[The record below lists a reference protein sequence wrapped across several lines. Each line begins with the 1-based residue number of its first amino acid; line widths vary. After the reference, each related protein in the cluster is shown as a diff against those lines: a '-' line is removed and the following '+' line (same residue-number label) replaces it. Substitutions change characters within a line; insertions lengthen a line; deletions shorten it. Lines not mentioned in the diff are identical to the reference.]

1 LPDEA
6 SPFTK
11 TSLLPMPQIISFI
24 IQKGGCGKTTTTVN
38 TASYLAMQEFKVLAV
53 DMDPQGNLSQHFG
66 FDADSLEHTLND
78 LFLKEKSFQEVVL
91 KRDDNLHVLP
101 NNVEMTKS
109 EMTLYKSISRE
120 YILRDILTPVANDYD
135 FILIDCPPNLGILS
149 INALAASTEFILV
162 VAPEFLPMKAIKPL
176 YETFLM
182 VKSKL
187 NHSLQFRGVLLTM
200 CDFRTNHAREVRQIL
215 KNNFPHKLFQ
225 SFIRSNVTL
234 KEASSVGKSIFEYD
248 GRSIGAF
255 DYQNFVEEFIR
266 DHDKV
271 KKKKAYYEGKFHQLA
286 ENERGEI
293 LQFAFRNLS
302 SYNRNRIEEVNSD
315 PILMEA
321 LIIERN
327 KIIER
332 LFPYRQQ
339 ESAIS

>member
-1 LPDEA
+1 
-6 SPFTK
+6 
-11 TSLLPMPQIISFI
+11 MPQIVSFI
-24 IQKGGCGKTTTTVN
+24 IQKGGCGKTTTTAN
-38 TASYLAMQEFKVLAV
+38 TASYLAEEGFKVLAV

-66 FDADSLEHTLND
+66 FDTDSLDHTLND
-78 LFLKEKSFQEVVL
+78 LFLKEKSFDQVVL
-91 KRDDNLHVLP
+91 KRNDQLHLLP

-109 EMTLYKSISRE
+109 EMTLYKTISRE

-162 VAPEFLPMKAIKPL
+162 VAPEFFPMKAIKPL

-187 NHSLQFRGVLLTM
+187 NHTLQFRGVLLTM
-200 CDFRTNHAREVRQIL
+200 CDFRTNHAKEVQKIL

-225 SFIRSNVTL
+225 SYIRNNVTL

-248 GRSIGAF
+248 GKSIGAF

-266 DHDKV
+266 DHHKV
-271 KKKKAYYEGKFHQLA
+271 KKKKAYYEDKFHQLS
-286 ENERGEI
+286 ESERGEI
-293 LQFAFRNLS
+293 LQFSFRNLS

-339 ESAIS
+339 ESAVS